1 MTSYSFVSGQNVTG
15 TAPAPTGNDTGEILV
30 VPSGNVTGD
39 NQTTTAANDTGEVDT
54 FNARGQVAGMIS
66 DEVLGGKWKIDVTDG
81 EVRRVEVNMTMAQP
95 DGSDFHTHLI
105 DNFTAGDNETGAANA
120 TDTAGGNM
128 TGNVTAGNTT
138 TGNETTLTFPQI
150 VIGGGNETGATDNAT
165 APTDNATTGNVTGG
179 NVTAPTGNVTGGNE
193 TTTAGA
199 ITLSED
205 GTFEISGTANIYSN
219 DSDTPEF
226 ENVPITIESTGRV
239 LLIDV
244 DHEATGDHF
253 GGEPIYGFVTALIG
267 EVNGSKESV
276 LPPLESETPAAP
288 APTGPPMPTEPDNG
302 IGGNVTTPAPTG
314 NTSGG
319 NQTPAAPTA
328 GQGGGGG
335 TQVSVTS
342 GSSTKTDDAYD
353 PNPVE
358 AKVGDTVTWTN
369 DDTQPHTVTSGSN
382 GKPDGKFDSSP
393 NMNPMLAPGQ
403 TFEHTFEEAGEYP
416 YYCAVHPAMV
426 GTVSVS

>member
-1 MTSYSFVSGQNVTG
+1 MTSYSFVAGQNVTG
-15 TAPAPTGNDTGEILV
+15 TAPIANETGEIMV

-39 NQTTTAANDTGEVDT
+39 NQTTAAANDTGEVDT

-66 DEVLGGKWKIDVTDG
+66 DQVLGGKWKIDVTDG
-81 EVRRVEVNMTMAQP
+81 EVRRVEVNMTMAKS

-105 DNFTAGDNETGAANA
+105 DNFTAGDNETSAANA

-128 TGNVTAGNTT
+128 TG
-138 TGNETTLTFPQI
+138 GNETTMTFPQI
-150 VIGGGNETGATDNAT
+150 VIGGDETASAGNAT
-165 APTDNATTGNVTGG
+165 GVNLTAPAPTDNATGT
-179 NVTAPTGNVTGGNE
+179 GNE
-193 TTTAGA
+193 TATAKA
-199 ITLSED
+199 ITLSEN
-205 GTFEISGTANIYSN
+205 GTFEISGTANIYSD

-226 ENVPITIESTGRV
+226 ESVPITIESTGRV

-244 DHEATGDHF
+244 DHEGTGDHF

-267 EVNGSKESV
+267 EVDGSKESI
-276 LPPLESETPAAP
+276 LPSLESEAVATP
-288 APTGPPMPTEPDNG
+288 APTYPPMPVEPGDG
-302 IGGNVTTPAPTG
+302 IGPAGNASAPTG

-335 TQVSVTS
+335 TQVSVTA
-342 GSSTKTDDAYD
+342 GSSSKTDDAYD

-382 GKPDGKFDSSP
+382 GKPDGQFDSSP

>member
-1 MTSYSFVSGQNVTG
+1 MTSYSFVAGQNVTG
-15 TAPAPTGNDTGEILV
+15 TAPTGNATAPGNETGGIPV
-30 VPSGNVTGD
+30 VQSDNVTAD

-66 DEVLGGKWKIDVTDG
+66 DEILGGKWKIDVTDG
-81 EVRRVEVNMTMAQP
+81 EVRRVEVNMTMAKS

-105 DNFTAGDNETGAANA
+105 DNFTAGGDNETSAANA

-128 TGNVTAGNTT
+128 TGGNATA
-138 TGNETTLTFPQI
+138 GNETTLTFPQI
-150 VIGGGNETGATDNAT
+150 VIGGDEAGNAT
-165 APTDNATTGNVTGG
+165 APAGNMTGGNLTAPAPADNATDT
-179 NVTAPTGNVTGGNE
+179 GNE
-193 TTTAGA
+193 TTTAQA
-199 ITLSED
+199 ITLSQD
-205 GTFEISGTANIYSN
+205 GTFEISGTANIYS
-219 DSDTPEF
+219 DGSDAPEF
-226 ENVPITIESTGRV
+226 ESVPITIESTGRV

-244 DHEATGDHF
+244 DHEVTGDHF
-253 GGEPIYGFVTALIG
+253 EGEPIYGFVTALIG
-267 EVNGSKESV
+267 EVDGSKESV
-276 LPPLESETPAAP
+276 LPPLESGGAPAAP
-288 APTGPPMPTEPDNG
+288 APTGPMPTEPGNG
-302 IGGNVTTPAPTG
+302 IGPAGNASAPAG

-382 GKPDGKFDSSP
+382 SKPDGKFDSSP
-393 NMNPMLAPGQ
+393 NMNPLMAPGQ

>member
-1 MTSYSFVSGQNVTG
+1 MTSYSFVAGQNVTG
-15 TAPAPTGNDTGEILV
+15 TAPIGNETGEIMV

-39 NQTTTAANDTGEVDT
+39 NQTTVAANDTGEVDT

-66 DEVLGGKWKIDVTDG
+66 DQVLGGKWKIDVTDG
-81 EVRRVEVNMTMAQP
+81 EVRRVEVNMTMAKS

-105 DNFTAGDNETGAANA
+105 DNFTAGGDNETSAANA

-128 TGNVTAGNTT
+128 TGGNKTT
-138 TGNETTLTFPQI
+138 MTFPQI
-150 VIGGGNETGATDNAT
+150 VIGGDETGNAT
-165 APTDNATTGNVTGG
+165 SGNLTAPAPTDNATGT
-179 NVTAPTGNVTGGNE
+179 GNE
-193 TTTAGA
+193 TATAQA

-205 GTFEISGTANIYSN
+205 GTFEISGTANIYSD

-226 ENVPITIESTGRV
+226 ESVPITMESTGRV
-239 LLIDV
+239 LHIDV
-244 DHEATGDHF
+244 DHEVTGDHF
-253 GGEPIYGFVTALIG
+253 GGEPIFGFVTALIG
-267 EVNGSKESV
+267 EVDGSKESV
-276 LPPLESETPAAP
+276 LPSLESEAPATP
-288 APTGPPMPTEPDNG
+288 APTGPPMPVEPGDG
-302 IGGNVTTPAPTG
+302 IGPAGNASAPTG

-335 TQVSVTS
+335 TQVSVTA
-342 GSSTKTDDAYD
+342 GSSSKTDDAYD

>member
-1 MTSYSFVSGQNVTG
+1 MTSYSFVAGQNVTG
-15 TAPAPTGNDTGEILV
+15 TAPTGNATAPGNETGGIPV
-30 VPSGNVTGD
+30 VPSGNVTD

-54 FNARGQVAGMIS
+54 FNARGQIAGMIS

-81 EVRRVEVNMTMAQP
+81 EVRRVEVNMTMAKP

-105 DNFTAGDNETGAANA
+105 DNFTAGGDNETSAANA

-128 TGNVTAGNTT
+128 TGGNATAGNAT
-138 TGNETTLTFPQI
+138 TGNETTLTLPQI
-150 VIGGGNETGATDNAT
+150 VIGGGNETGATG
-165 APTDNATTGNVTGG
+165 NATTGNVTGG
-179 NVTAPTGNVTGGNE
+179 NETGGNE

-205 GTFEISGTANIYSN
+205 GTFEISGTANIYSD

-226 ENVPITIESTGRV
+226 ESVPITIESTGRV
-239 LLIDV
+239 LLIDL
-244 DHEATGDHF
+244 DHEVTGDHF

-267 EVNGSKESV
+267 EVDGSKESV
-276 LPPLESETPAAP
+276 LPSLESGGAPAAP
-288 APTGPPMPTEPDNG
+288 APTGPPMPVEPGDG
-302 IGGNVTTPAPTG
+302 IGPAGNASAPTG

-328 GQGGGGG
+328 GQGGGG

-358 AKVGDTVTWTN
+358 VKVGDTVTWAN

-382 GKPDGKFDSSP
+382 SKPDGKFDSSP
-393 NMNPMLAPGQ
+393 NLNPMLAPGQ
-403 TFEHTFEEAGEYP
+403 TFEHTFE
-416 YYCAVHPAMV
+416 
-426 GTVSVS
+426 

>member
-1 MTSYSFVSGQNVTG
+1 MTSYSFVAGQNVTG
-15 TAPAPTGNDTGEILV
+15 TAPTGNATSSGETGEILV
-30 VPSGNVTGD
+30 VPSGNVTD

-54 FNARGQVAGMIS
+54 FNARGQIAGMIS

-81 EVRRVEVNMTMAQP
+81 EVRRVEVNMTMAKP

-105 DNFTAGDNETGAANA
+105 DNFTAGGDNETSAANA
-120 TDTAGGNM
+120 TDTGGNM
-128 TGNVTAGNTT
+128 TGGNAT
-138 TGNETTLTFPQI
+138 TGNETTLTLPQI
-150 VIGGGNETGATDNAT
+150 VIGGDEASNATGGNLTAPMPADNATGTGNETAT
-165 APTDNATTGNVTGG
+165 AQ
-179 NVTAPTGNVTGGNE
+179 
-193 TTTAGA
+193 A

-205 GTFEISGTANIYSN
+205 GTFEISGTANIYSD

-226 ENVPITIESTGRV
+226 ESVPITIESTGRV

-244 DHEATGDHF
+244 DHEVTGDHF

-276 LPPLESETPAAP
+276 LPSLETEAPAAP
-288 APTGPPMPTEPDNG
+288 APTGPPMPVEPDNG
-302 IGGNVTTPAPTG
+302 IGDTPAPMG

-342 GSSTKTDDAYD
+342 GSSTKSDDAYD